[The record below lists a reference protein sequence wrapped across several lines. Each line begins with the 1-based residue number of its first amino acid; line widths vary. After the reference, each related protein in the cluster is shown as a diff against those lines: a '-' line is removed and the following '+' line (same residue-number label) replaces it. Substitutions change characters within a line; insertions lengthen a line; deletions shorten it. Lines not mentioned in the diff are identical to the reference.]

1 MTKQRHHSQ
10 LKDQENS
17 FERTNNKTD
26 IFQSTRPQVQKGGYK
41 KLKVSTGGPVVKNS
55 PVSTGG
61 TGPISGPGR
70 FHTPQGSSAWAPQ
83 EKPPRQEAQTTTGE
97 QPSTAATRES
107 PQTAMKTQHGKKKKM
122 LNEESQPVEMQI
134 TVERNQKL

>member
-107 PQTAMKTQHGKKKKM
+107 PQTAMKTQHGKKKK
-122 LNEESQPVEMQI
+122 NAE
-134 TVERNQKL
+134 